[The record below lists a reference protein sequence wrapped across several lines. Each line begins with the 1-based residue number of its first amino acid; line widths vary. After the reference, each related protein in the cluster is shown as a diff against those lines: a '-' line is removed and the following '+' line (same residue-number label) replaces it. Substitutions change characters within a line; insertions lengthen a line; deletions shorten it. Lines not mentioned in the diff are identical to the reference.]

1 MGSSR
6 MWKIWMMPAMSAIS
20 VLLDAPV
27 DFEDNNS
34 AQQRN
39 PVKSWTWPRM
49 VQQTTQC
56 HFKAVPPPLNLRT
69 ATVRTLLSRRR
80 YMVTGKAGK
89 ELQADMEVRQGYYQT
104 ARHLPERLPVRG
116 QGRRHMEL
124 MNSESQLSMA
134 SPSNCGV
141 QPDTREHTL
150 LLKLKSILT
159 GELASLNHTGTMEI
173 WN

>member
-1 MGSSR
+1 MHQQILR
-6 MWKIWMMPAMSAIS
+6 TTTP
-20 VLLDAPV
+20 
-27 DFEDNNS
+27 

-56 HFKAVPPPLNLRT
+56 HFKAVPPPLNLT
-69 ATVRTLLSRRR
+69 TVTVRTLLHMKKMHGHQKRLAKNSRQTWK
-80 YMVTGKAGK
+80 M
-89 ELQADMEVRQGYYQT
+89 RQGYYQT
-104 ARHLPERLPVRG
+104 ARCLPARLPVRG

-124 MNSESQLSMA
+124 MNLESQLSMA

-141 QPDTREHTL
+141 QPSTREHTL